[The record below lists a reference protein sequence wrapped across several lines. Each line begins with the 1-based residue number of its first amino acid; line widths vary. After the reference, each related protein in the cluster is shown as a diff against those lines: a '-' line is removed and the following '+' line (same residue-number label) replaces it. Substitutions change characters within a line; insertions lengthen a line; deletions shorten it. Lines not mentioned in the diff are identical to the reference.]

1 MQDLEANFRDLES
14 FQERTYLYAKPYLY
28 DRDNRFGFIYYPNRL
43 ERTADLPIFIQWT
56 TGSPY
61 RFQSSTVIG
70 TATNEFS
77 PNAEPFAQIRS
88 DLKAHVFHALF
99 VGNLVALSEG
109 SSLYA
114 SHGFDSDSVVK
125 DWGATESQIGLN
137 YMALIGGDY
146 GPFSLS
152 MGSFFPSVGIRSGF
166 VYREILSSHISYAL
180 RAMMTTKSWRVRAIG
195 SMFSFDSN
203 SPSENELR
211 ISNSSQYPTQFNF
224 KGKFFRGGIDYQYKS
239 LKASADYVLNVGDYS
254 EVGPDGSFTHSFNNN
269 TISLALKN
277 EFESTVAL
285 GAVININGL
294 KTHSTL
300 SPPSVDTNITDV
312 RYGGMLEFL
321 F

>member
-1 MQDLEANFRDLES
+1 
-14 FQERTYLYAKPYLY
+14 
-28 DRDNRFGFIYYPNRL
+28 
-43 ERTADLPIFIQWT
+43 
-56 TGSPY
+56 
-61 RFQSSTVIG
+61 
-70 TATNEFS
+70 
-77 PNAEPFAQIRS
+77 
-88 DLKAHVFHALF
+88 
-99 VGNLVALSEG
+99 
-109 SSLYA
+109 
-114 SHGFDSDSVVK
+114 
-125 DWGATESQIGLN
+125 
-137 YMALIGGDY
+137 
-146 GPFSLS
+146 
-152 MGSFFPSVGIRSGF
+152 
-166 VYREILSSHISYAL
+166 
-180 RAMMTTKSWRVRAIG
+180 MTTKSWRVRAIG